1 MYARRKGRGR
11 SLAPLPRHTAEA
23 NGGIDPATGTAFAEE
38 RIARERRLRRAVL
51 IDAIRCIGGVGV
63 RVHRKSGQQ
72 RREALIWLRAPDAS
86 LPFSFLYVCDSLGLD
101 PSSVR
106 REVLTRYADLDFGSS
121 ARNRITNLVREPR
134 GVCGRYLAAG
144 GQ

>member
-1 MYARRKGRGR
+1 MYARRKGR
-11 SLAPLPRHTAEA
+11 SLAPLPRRTAEA

-51 IDAIRCIGGVGV
+51 IDAIRCIRGVY
-63 RVHRKSGQQ
+63 VHRDSV
-72 RREALIWLRAPDAS
+72 RREALIWFRAPDAS
-86 LPFSFLYVCDSLGLD
+86 LPFSFLNVCESLGLD
-101 PSSVR
+101 PSRVR
-106 REVLTRYADLDFGSS
+106 REVLTRFADLDSGPS

-144 GQ
+144 RQ